1 VSAGVVTRAHP
12 RHPTDVRNLW
22 RLLDSFASI
31 KSQLIPLSRFREAFH
46 RPGHETLLHADET
59 NILPSEGD
67 LNNPPGN
74 DTPGGSIPSPAIN
87 HRITAPWLAQ
97 NGA

>member
-1 VSAGVVTRAHP
+1 
-12 RHPTDVRNLW
+12 
-22 RLLDSFASI
+22 LLDSFASI

-67 LNNPPGN
+67 LKQPP
-74 DTPGGSIPSPAIN
+74 
-87 HRITAPWLAQ
+87 R
-97 NGA
+97 